1 MQLIMQWDIYVII
14 LLILATVSQVLIGVG
29 VLLWGTPLLLILG
42 YTFLNVLQILLPVSL
57 CISFLQILLYRK
69 YIDFNLLKK
78 YSVTSLP
85 GIVIGLLLT
94 IYFSLNLNVAVGMT
108 LILVVLSRTF
118 PRYVALGG
126 FFIKNKLPV
135 MFVIGVIHGFT
146 NLGGALL
153 VTIISFEKL
162 SKNSYVALIASLYFL
177 FAASQL
183 LTLLMSTGSLNVNL
197 TYIGISMSVFFLVDR
212 FIFYKFSEIG
222 FRHLITIFLLL
233 VAILL
238 LLKSNIT
245 VPPF

>member
-1 MQLIMQWDIYVII
+1 M
-14 LLILATVSQVLIGVG
+14 SQVLIGVG

-162 SKNSYVALIASLYFL
+162 SKNSELMAFHHNGFWQPMDTLREKNMLEDMWASGN
-177 FAASQL
+177 A
-183 LTLLMSTGSLNVNL
+183 
-197 TYIGISMSVFFLVDR
+197 
-212 FIFYKFSEIG
+212 KW
-222 FRHLITIFLLL
+222 
-233 VAILL
+233 
-238 LLKSNIT
+238 KKWK
-245 VPPF
+245 